1 MRIRQLTIYQINNV
15 RRTLIEEKND
25 GIEQRGWMVNEHVLS
40 LRWEK
45 VIDKEW
51 RELVRGEKRRGRRHG
66 AISRVAIH
74 RLVNS

>member
-1 MRIRQLTIYQINNV
+1 MESNG
-15 RRTLIEEKND
+15 EA
-25 GIEQRGWMVNEHVLS
+25 GWLMNTFS
-40 LRWEK
+40 LWRWEK